1 MRRAGWVFAT
11 LVLLAPTAASAQ
23 SAPPSGPGAPGSTV
37 AGPVLD
43 ITADVLD
50 LTLTVS
56 ALDGSTSDI
65 DRGREVDLQ
74 LAADVFFA
82 FGQADLTPDA
92 STVLAGVA
100 ERLRTQ
106 AVGTVSVVGHTDAV
120 GDDASNLTLSQRRA
134 GTVVTDLN
142 ARLTGTGLT
151 LAASGKGEAEP
162 VAPNALPDGK
172 DNPDGRQQNRR
183 VTITFV
189 KK

>member
-23 SAPPSGPGAPGSTV
+23 SAPPSRQGARGSTV

-65 DRGREVDLQ
+65 DRGRGVDLQ

-82 FGQADLTPDA
+82 FGQADLTPAA

-120 GDDASNLTLSQRRA
+120 GDDASNLALSQRRA